1 MSGYQC
7 VGQGMIGLPPA
18 AASMK
23 VAVGSSRDVELFAQ
37 ARKCLSDWSPFD
49 APPDDGAGVPG
60 VAAATLP
67 GSLASLLRHA
77 DSRRKHKRLHSGGE
91 KKSSKKRQG
100 ERSKVGRIWVE
111 TEEYFRDLSLNDIDG
126 LHDACRS
133 VSELGCSKCMLI
145 PFLDGD
151 DAHVGVVVGEDKD
164 ALEKEKEEHGHE
176 QLMDIDKVGN
186 DEEAVC
192 SVSGSSSGLGIEWLM
207 GCREKVCLA
216 SERPSKKRKLLGSDA
231 GLEKVMVA
239 QPCEGN
245 QSLCNFC
252 CRGDLGRDS
261 NSLLVCSSCKT
272 AVHMKCYGVQE
283 YVHDSWLCSW
293 CERNADGE
301 VYDGHPCVLCTKS
314 MGALKPVSG
323 GDRYEGKTEFA
334 HLFCSLWMSEVYV
347 EDLKR
352 MEPIMNV
359 QEINAT
365 RKKLVCNVCKIK
377 SGACIR
383 CSHGSCRTSFHPM
396 CAREASHRMEIWGK
410 FGQGDV
416 ELRAFCSK
424 HSLDNARLSQSGSP
438 ASVADIHANHDIRN
452 ESSSSDYCYDNGD
465 NGGTLLDT
473 QKKSVEANSKKLRE
487 KPDSVTCHEED
498 SADSLNFVLILKKL
512 VDRGKVNLKDV
523 ASEIGIPLS
532 ALHANLSDDSFV
544 PDLRSKLSSWFKD
557 HALMGAL
564 QKDGKIKLLNPY
576 LREEEPK
583 VIQAINL
590 DTGEK
595 VQTEGISS
603 EQNSA
608 EDFGILTGATE
619 NSHRQ
624 STMDAE
630 PSTLTNAHHD
640 PEVCNLGL
648 APSFFM
654 HPYTRT
660 LMQVHGSA
668 LIDKT
673 HENLGSGRGLP
684 VSADSSLGAN
694 VCCSNR
700 LSPKGS
706 DISKNGSEEI
716 SPELLKDAKMGIL
729 EMSPNDEVEGEILY
743 IQSRLLSNAA
753 VKKQFS
759 DVLITKIIR
768 HLPWEIDAARSKM
781 WDIVLVN
788 KYLSEV
794 REAKKQGRKER
805 KHKEAQAVLAAAAAA
820 AATSSRISSLR
831 KDGPDGTRSEEN
843 SLKFNSMGGRV
854 GYFSQLIP
862 QPKEAL
868 SKLGFEKASAERNAN
883 LRNANSSQVASDHS
897 RHGFRVCGIC
907 SRPETVMNTILV
919 CSSCKVSV
927 HSDCYHS
934 VKESTGPWRCELCEE
949 LLGSGSSSM
958 NFREKFVS
966 AAECALCGGT
976 TGAFRKSDAG
986 QWVHAFCAE
995 WVLESTF
1002 TRGQAN
1008 PVEGMD
1014 AIPKEV
1020 NECNICHHKY
1030 GACIKC
1036 NYGHCQSTFHPSCAR
1051 SVGLFMNVKSVGE
1064 KLQHKAYCGRHSL
1077 EQKAKVES
1085 QKYGIEEQKSV
1096 KQMRVELEKLRLL
1109 CERIVKREKVK
1120 REIVLCTHDILAL
1133 KRNMVARSILVQ
1145 IPPADG
1151 SSESATT
1158 SVNYRSVSESIQKS
1172 DEMTVDSGI
1181 SRKRQAGAPSLPG
1194 RDQSREDDSLPQSLM
1209 SGKPTENI
1217 SYSGKQIPHRPPI
1230 PPHNVSNNRELRI
1243 KFKHTETFEKELVM
1257 TSDQADLKNKL
1268 LPKGYAY
1275 VPSDSIPKD
1284 KETSEDTGSDE
1295 PLPDGG

>member
-1 MSGYQC
+1 MLLR
-7 VGQGMIGLPPA
+7 GMGLACPA
-18 AASMK
+18 
-23 VAVGSSRDVELFAQ
+23 R
-37 ARKCLSDWSPFD
+37 
-49 APPDDGAGVPG
+49 
-60 VAAATLP
+60 AAATLP

-91 KKSSKKRQG
+91 KKSSKKWQG
-100 ERSKVGRIWVE
+100 ERSKVGRIWLE
-111 TEEYFRDLSLNDIDG
+111 TEEYFRDLGLNDIDG
-126 LHDACRS
+126 LHNACRS
-133 VSELGCSKCMLI
+133 VSELGCSKCMMV
-145 PFLDGD
+145 PFLHGD
-151 DAHVGVVVGEDKD
+151 NAHVDVVLGEDKG
-164 ALEKEKEEHGHE
+164 ALEKEKKEDGHE
-176 QLMDIDKVGN
+176 KLMDVDKVGHE
-186 DEEAVC
+186 EEAVY
-192 SVSGSSSGLGIEWLM
+192 SVSGSSIGLEIEWLM

-231 GLEKVMVA
+231 GLEKVMIA

-252 CRGDLGRDS
+252 CRGELGRES

-272 AVHMKCYGVQE
+272 AVHIKCYGVQE

-293 CERNADGE
+293 CERYSDGE
-301 VYDGHPCVLCTKS
+301 VCDGHPCVLCTKS

-323 GDRYEGKTEFA
+323 GDKYEGKTEFA

-365 RKKLVCNVCKIK
+365 RKKLVCNICKIK

-383 CSHGSCRTSFHPM
+383 CSHGSCRTSFHPI

-410 FGQGDV
+410 FGQDDV
-416 ELRAFCSK
+416 ELRAFCSN
-424 HSLDNARLSQSGSP
+424 HSLANSGLSQSGSP
-438 ASVADIHANHDIRN
+438 AAVADIHMHHDTRN

-487 KPDSVTCHEED
+487 VGLPVTRARARSMSESSDQGLGQLEKSDSVACHEED

-544 PDLRSKLSSWFKD
+544 PDLRRKLASWLKD
-557 HALMGAL
+557 HALIGAL
-564 QKDGKIKLLNPY
+564 QKDGKIKVKPLAMTAVNEGPNYDSDTVSMSNSDMSDPVTLKSVPPRRRTKSDVRVLKDGKNSHKGNCKGSGTVIDGEVDRPINPDT
-576 LREEEPK
+576 REK
-583 VIQAINL
+583 A
-590 DTGEK
+590 
-595 VQTEGISS
+595 EGISS
-603 EQNSA
+603 EQKSA
-608 EDFGILTGATE
+608 EDFGILTGAAAD
-619 NSHRQ
+619 SHMQ
-624 STMDAE
+624 STADLE

-640 PEVCNLGL
+640 AEVCNLGKEEL

-654 HPYTRT
+654 HPHTRRT
-660 LMQVHGSA
+660 LMQVHGRT
-668 LIDKT
+668 LIDNT
-673 HENLGSGRGLP
+673 CENLGSGRGLP

-768 HLPWEIDAARSKM
+768 DLPWEIDTAGSKM
-781 WDIVLVN
+781 WDIVLIN

-805 KHKEAQAVLAAAAAA
+805 KHKEAQAILAAASAA

-843 SLKFNSMGGRV
+843 LLKFNSMGGRV

-868 SKLGFEKASAERNAN
+868 SKLGFVKVSAERNAN
-883 LRNANSSQVASDHS
+883 STQVASDHS
-897 RHGFRVCGIC
+897 RHGFRVCDIC

-1133 KRNMVARSILVQ
+1133 KRNMVACSILVQ
-1145 IPPADG
+1145 IPPGDG

-1181 SRKRQAGAPSLPG
+1181 SRKRQ
-1194 RDQSREDDSLPQSLM
+1194 
-1209 SGKPTENI
+1209 
-1217 SYSGKQIPHRPPI
+1217 IPYRPPV
-1230 PPHNVSNNRELRI
+1230 PLHNASNNRELRI
-1243 KFKHTETFEKELVM
+1243 KFKHAETFEKELVM

-1284 KETSEDTGSDE
+1284 KETREGTGSDE
-1295 PLPDGG
+1295 QLPDGG